1 MRQLHTNRQWNW
13 VAQQQY
19 YTHPTKQHRQPAWQR
34 AIHLEFYK
42 PFLDYTYLSKRT
54 TYVSGGQT
62 TVKPSHNQV
71 VSFAQRIEE
80 IRSVLAISVTDLA
93 AILDVTRPTIY
104 TFMDGKEPVEDSET
118 KYARIQTLQLL
129 AKKIEESDLAL
140 PCNQILRRRN
150 QQGESLKELIGR
162 GAATKTDLDAFVAT
176 EVEQQRKNK
185 QRAALIKES
194 GAAQRQKGPESISA
208 PYHQE

>member
-1 MRQLHTNRQWNW
+1 MRQLHTNTQWNW

-19 YTHPTKQHRQPAWQR
+19 FTHPTKQHKQPAWQR
-34 AIHLEFYK
+34 ATPRACNK
-42 PFLDYTYLSKRT
+42 PFLGYTDLKEN
-54 TYVSGGQT
+54 QT
-62 TVKPSHNQV
+62 IVEPSHRQV

-93 AILDVTRPTIY
+93 AMLDVTRPTIY

-118 KYARIQTLQLL
+118 KYERIQTLQLL
-129 AKKIEESDLAL
+129 ARKINDSDLAL

-150 QQGESLKELIGR
+150 QNGESLKELIGR
-162 GAATKTDLDAFVAT
+162 GAATEADLDVFVAT
-176 EVEQQRKNK
+176 EVEQQRNNK
-185 QRAALIKES
+185 QRVALIKQN
-194 GAAQRQKGPESISA
+194 GAAHRQKGPESISA

>member
-1 MRQLHTNRQWNW
+1 MRQLHTNTLWNW

-19 YTHPTKQHRQPAWQR
+19 FTHSTKQHKQPVWRR
-34 AIHLEFYK
+34 ATPRTCNK
-42 PFLDYTYLSKRT
+42 PFLGYTDLNEN
-54 TYVSGGQT
+54 QT
-62 TVKPSHNQV
+62 IVEPSHRQV
-71 VSFAQRIEE
+71 VSFAQRIDE

-118 KYARIQTLQLL
+118 KYERIQTLQLL
-129 AKKIEESDLAL
+129 AKKISESDLAL

-150 QQGESLKELIGR
+150 QNGENLKELIGR
-162 GAATKTDLDAFVAT
+162 GAATETDLDAFVAT
-176 EVEQQRKNK
+176 EVEQQRNNK
-185 QRAALIKES
+185 QRAASIKER
-194 GAAQRQKGPESISA
+194 GAAQRQKNPESISA